1 MYILYN
7 MITNFD
13 IEEIAKGLKLPII
26 GVFSKDKLPQKR
38 SVGSYYIN
46 MEDHDKGSG
55 THWVFARIFP
65 TGFACYFDSFGI
77 SPPEQVRDFLKPF
90 APFPFSNR
98 QIQDIK
104 SENCGRYCIL
114 CDYFF
119 THQVKSKLKTN
130 DMVAECFDDF
140 LNSWSIDTKT
150 NDKIL
155 KERINKLG

>member
-1 MYILYN
+1 

-13 IEEIAKGLKLPII
+13 IEEIANSLRLPII
-26 GVFSKDKLPQKR
+26 GVFSKDKLPQR
-38 SVGSYYIN
+38 RMVGSYYVN

-55 THWVFARIFP
+55 THWVFIRIFSS
-65 TGFACYFDSFGI
+65 GVAIYFDSFGI

-90 APFPFSNR
+90 SPFAFSNR

-104 SENCGRYCIL
+104 SENCGRFCIL

-119 THQVKSKLKTN
+119 SYQIKNQKLTN
-130 DMVAECFDDF
+130 DYIAECFDDF
-140 LNSWSIDTKT
+140 LNSWSIDTAT

-155 KERINKLG
+155 KERFNRLG

>member
-1 MYILYN
+1 

-13 IEEIAKGLKLPII
+13 IQEIAQGLKLPIV
-26 GVFSKDKLPQKR
+26 GVFSKDRLPQKR
-38 SVGSYYIN
+38 SIGSYYVN

-55 THWVFARIFP
+55 THWVFMRIFP
-65 TGFACYFDSFGI
+65 CGSACYFDSFGI

-98 QIQDIK
+98 QIQDFN
-104 SENCGRYCIL
+104 SENCGRFCIL

-119 THQVKSKLKTN
+119 THQVKHKLKNT
-130 DMVAECFDDF
+130 DMVAECFDNF
-140 LNSWSIDTKT
+140 LNSWSIDTRL

-155 KERINKLG
+155 NERINKLA

>member
-1 MYILYN
+1 

-13 IEEIAKGLKLPII
+13 IEEIAHGLKLPIV
-26 GVFSKDKLPQKR
+26 GVFSKDRLPQRR
-38 SVGSYYIN
+38 SVGSYYVN
-46 MEDHDKGSG
+46 MEDHDKGGG
-55 THWVFARIFP
+55 THWIFMRIFP
-65 TGFACYFDSFGI
+65 CGSACYFDSFGI

-98 QIQDIK
+98 QIQDVK
-104 SENCGRYCIL
+104 SENCGRFCIL

-119 THQVKSKLKTN
+119 THQVKKKLKNT

-140 LNSWSIDTKT
+140 LNSWSIDTRT

-155 KERINKLG
+155 MERFNKLG

>member
-1 MYILYN
+1 

-13 IEEIAKGLKLPII
+13 IEEIANGLKLPII
-26 GVFSKDKLPQKR
+26 GVFSKDKLPQRR

-46 MEDHDKGSG
+46 MEDHDKGNG

-65 TGFACYFDSFGI
+65 SGHAVYFDSFGV
-77 SPPEQVRDFLKPF
+77 SAPEEVRDFLKPF
-90 APFPFSNR
+90 SPFPFSNR
-98 QIQDIK
+98 QIQDVK
-104 SENCGRYCIL
+104 SENCGRYCIM

-119 THQVKSKLKTN
+119 SYQVKSKLKTN
-130 DMVAECFDDF
+130 DEIAECFDDF
-140 LNSWSIDTKT
+140 LNSWSIDTLS

>member
-26 GVFSKDKLPQKR
+26 GVFSKDKLPSKR

-46 MEDHDKGSG
+46 MEDHDKGGG
-55 THWVFARIFP
+55 THWVYARIFP
-65 TGFACYFDSFGI
+65 AGFACYFDSFGI

-119 THQVKSKLKTN
+119 THQVKTKLTTN
-130 DMVAECFDDF
+130 DMVAERFDDF